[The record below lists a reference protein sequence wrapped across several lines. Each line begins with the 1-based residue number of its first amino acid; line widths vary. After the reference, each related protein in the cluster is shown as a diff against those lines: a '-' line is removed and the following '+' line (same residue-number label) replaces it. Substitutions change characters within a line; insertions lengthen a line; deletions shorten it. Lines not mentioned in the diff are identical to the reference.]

1 MTDEVPTTTQ
11 PASPGGTPGEV
22 DDAADAAGASD
33 ASDAPGTSGTSDAE
47 FGLLVAPVTTEEQS
61 VKVSRAGRNLPAA
74 IVVGLT
80 LGALVAAS
88 LFVRRDLFLWLA
100 TAWVCVGVWELTRAL
115 RGSGVHVPLVPS
127 LVGAV
132 SMMFSAFY
140 GQGQALAV
148 CFALT
153 CVAILIWRFADGV
166 VGAARDVAGG
176 MFVAAYPS
184 LLAAFSSLLLAPS
197 DGAWRIFTYVG
208 VTVASDIGGYAV
220 GATQGRHPMAP
231 TISPKKS
238 WEGFGG
244 SVVACCVVAVLDV
257 TLTLHGAWW
266 VGLVLGVLTAVVA
279 TVGDLVESTIKRDLG
294 IKDMSNILPGH
305 GGVMDRLDSQVM
317 VAPVAWAVLA
327 ILVPVAIH

>member
-1 MTDEVPTTTQ
+1 MTDEVPSTR
-11 PASPGGTPGEV
+11 PAPLEERGEAGDPVEGDDPGV
-22 DDAADAAGASD
+22 
-33 ASDAPGTSGTSDAE
+33 
-47 FGLLVAPVTTEEQS
+47 LVAPVTTEEQS

-74 IVVGLT
+74 ITVGLT

-100 TAWVCVGVWELTRAL
+100 TAGICVGVWELSRAL
-115 RGSGVHVPLVPS
+115 RPSGINVPLVPS

-132 SMMFSAFY
+132 SMMAAAFY

-148 CFALT
+148 CFGLT

-176 MFVAAYPS
+176 MFVTAYPA
-184 LLAAFSSLLLAPS
+184 LLASFSSLMLAPS

-220 GATQGRHPMAP
+220 GARWGRHPMAP
-231 TISPKKS
+231 LISPKKS
-238 WEGFGG
+238 WEGFAG
-244 SVVACCVVAVLDV
+244 SVLACCVIGVLDV
-257 TLTLHGAWW
+257 VFALHGRWW
-266 VGLVLGVLTAVVA
+266 VGLLLGVLTAIVA

-317 VAPVAWAVLA
+317 VAPVAWAVLV
-327 ILVPVAIH
+327 ILVPVAVG